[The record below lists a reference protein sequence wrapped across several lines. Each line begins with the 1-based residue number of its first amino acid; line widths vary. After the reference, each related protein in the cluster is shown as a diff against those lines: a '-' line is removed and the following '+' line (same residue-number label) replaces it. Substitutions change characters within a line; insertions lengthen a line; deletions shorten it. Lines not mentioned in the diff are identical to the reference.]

1 MAVPQLCSHLL
12 GCLVEVQPC
21 CFTDGLCQR
30 VSAAGMSAGFL
41 LSYLLELLLYE
52 LILSCKMSGLDSLAF
67 PGAGSSAAFS
77 WSCPVKGLDLGIFSE
92 IPHPASRSRCRI
104 CWPVQGGRGFA
115 GSTSPCP
122 TWTVIEVICVI

>member
-12 GCLVEVQPC
+12 GCSVEVQPC

-30 VSAAGMSAGFL
+30 DSAAGMSAGFL
-41 LSYLLELLLYE
+41 ISYLLELLLYE
-52 LILSCKMSGLDSLAF
+52 LLLSCKMSGLDSLAF

-77 WSCPVKGLDLGIFSE
+77 WSCPVKGLDLGIFFRDPS
-92 IPHPASRSRCRI
+92 ASLMQQ
-104 CWPVQGGRGFA
+104 VQDLLASARETCSFV

-122 TWTVIEVICVI
+122 T